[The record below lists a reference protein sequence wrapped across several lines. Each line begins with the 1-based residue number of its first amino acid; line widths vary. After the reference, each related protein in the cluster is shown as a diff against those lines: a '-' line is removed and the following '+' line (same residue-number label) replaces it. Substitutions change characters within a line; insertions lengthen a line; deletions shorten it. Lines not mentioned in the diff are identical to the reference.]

1 MLSISSYTQ
10 EYIDGVRAQIDRT
23 VEAYDAV
30 GASAPAAAR
39 EAFEPQLFN
48 HLLLALDFY
57 FGHRSRNMELKDGNA
72 LNEMRMVCTSLLQG
86 DGRLLADKQIKLKPA
101 TRVLGLQVGDEIALD
116 REGFMRLA
124 DAVYAEIA
132 AKYPA
137 PAPA

>member
-10 EYIDGVRAQIDRT
+10 EYIDGVRAELDRT
-23 VEAYDAV
+23 VEAYEAV
-30 GASAPAAAR
+30 AASASGPAR
-39 EAFEPQLFN
+39 EAFEPRLYN
-48 HLLLALDFY
+48 HLVMALDFY

-72 LNEMRMVCTSLLQG
+72 LNEMRMICTSLMQN
-86 DGRLLADKQIKLKPA
+86 DGRLLADKQIKLNPA

-116 REGFMRLA
+116 ADGFRRLA
-124 DAVYAEIA
+124 DAVYEEIA

>member
-1 MLSISSYTQ
+1 MLSINSYTQ
-10 EYIDGVRAQIDRT
+10 EYIDGVRARIERT

-132 AKYPA
+132 AKYPE

>member
-23 VEAYDAV
+23 VETYEAV
-30 GASAPAAAR
+30 AASASGPARA
-39 EAFEPQLFN
+39 AFEPQLYN
-48 HLLLALDFY
+48 HLLLALDFS
-57 FGHRSRNMELKDGNA
+57 FGHRSRTMELKDGNA

-86 DGRLLADKQIKLKPA
+86 DGRLLEDKQIRLKPA
-101 TRVLGLQVGDEIALD
+101 TRILGLRVGDEIALD
-116 REGFMRLA
+116 GEGFARLA
-124 DAVYAEIA
+124 DAVYGEIA